1 MMGLERGE
9 DWGRPADRPPDLQLR
24 GEDADLARVLENAG
38 VTDGTERPI
47 VRFVPSQRSDLAS
60 AVGLSVG
67 SSPGAG
73 NLTLPLDVLVFGLS
87 VARPKGGPEV
97 RSIAVN
103 GIEVGVGVDRLG
115 WWHRSFGAHVSVDG
129 ATVFNGNAACI
140 VLMTGEYL
148 RGKDVSPRGHPGD
161 GKAEIYVYT
170 LERPQRRSMRQR
182 LGDGSHVPHPQI
194 LRRAGS
200 SFKIALERPARV
212 RIDSVQRG
220 RASHLRVDVLQQ
232 AYALLV

>member
-1 MMGLERGE
+1 MASLV
-9 DWGRPADRPPDLQLR
+9 RPD
-24 GEDADLARVLENAG
+24 
-38 VTDGTERPI
+38 
-47 VRFVPSQRSDLAS
+47 
-60 AVGLSVG
+60 
-67 SSPGAG
+67 
-73 NLTLPLDVLVFGLS
+73 
-87 VARPKGGPEV
+87 
-97 RSIAVN
+97 
-103 GIEVGVGVDRLG
+103 
-115 WWHRSFGAHVSVDG
+115 VSVDG

-170 LERPQRRSMRQR
+170 LEWPQRRSMRQR

-200 SFKIALERPARV
+200 SFKIALERPARR

-220 RASHLRVDVLQQ
+220 RASRSES
-232 AYALLV
+232 